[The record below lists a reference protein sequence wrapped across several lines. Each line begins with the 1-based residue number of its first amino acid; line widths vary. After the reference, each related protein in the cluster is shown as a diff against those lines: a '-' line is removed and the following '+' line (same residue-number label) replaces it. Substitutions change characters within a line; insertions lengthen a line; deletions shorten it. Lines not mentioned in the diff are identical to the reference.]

1 MKLSASMEKALNEQY
16 VKELYSA
23 YLYLSMSKDMK
34 RDSPVMHP
42 GSRFSMMKN
51 WNTHLRFLTISKTE
65 KGLLNSALSTL

>member
-23 YLYLSMSKDMK
+23 YLYLSMSKDK
-34 RDSPVMHP
+34 DSPVMHP

-65 KGLLNSALSTL
+65 KGLLNSALSTR